1 MATRSVKFEISIEKL
16 SVKFEGDIQMAEQ
29 MQSQITGAIN
39 NLASAQNRLLAPS
52 RPPAASPALEV
63 LPSRRRRKRR
73 KSMDDVDTSIL
84 DAEVVS
90 SSVGSDDNSSDSAPA
105 RRRTGAAP
113 TALVTALKTEK
124 YFDDRRT
131 LGDVRVALSQKGH
144 TFTSQDINP
153 ILVRLTQ
160 DGVLKREKNA
170 AKQWVYY
177 AS

>member
-52 RPPAASPALEV
+52 RPSAASPAVEV

-73 KSMDDVDTSIL
+73 KSTDDVDTSIL

-90 SSVGSDDNSSDSAPA
+90 PSDASDASGDSAPP

-124 YFDDRRT
+124 FFDDRRT
-131 LGDVRVALSQKGH
+131 LGDVRMALSQKGH
-144 TFTSQDINP
+144 TFTSQDVNP